1 MTYSSLFSFVVVQYS
16 DKVATR
22 GLVSLN
28 RFEERLEVAS
38 SESIVVSA
46 LDHLK
51 EKRGA
56 VLKRFGED
64 LQEVTL
70 VIVIDENSLTLDRV
84 EVLLHLDIN
93 VSEAGSQIVVIC
105 VRDRLEEN
113 DAAGLHALHGVDDVL
128 GAHRDMLNS
137 RATIIL
143 AEFLDL
149 ALSHAGSRLIN
160 RHLDLLI
167 EIGHYDRSQRGEV
180 RVNHLV
186 IDGPEAME
194 VKHLLVPL
202 RCGFHLT
209 VLLIADNMIDVQ
221 KLRHRHQTIQ
231 HFSLRVI
238 LESGQEGT
246 AVG

>member
-16 DKVATR
+16 DKVAAR

-28 RFEERLEVAS
+28 RFEERFEVAS

-56 VLKRFGED
+56 VLERFGED

-70 VIVIDENSLTLDRV
+70 VIIIDENSLTLDRV

-93 VSEAGSQIVVIC
+93 VSEAGSQVVIIC

-128 GAHRDMLNS
+128 GTHGDMLNT

-143 AEFLDL
+143 AELLDL
-149 ALSHAGSRLIN
+149 ALPHAGRRLID

-167 EIGHYDRSQRGEV
+167 EIGHYD
-180 RVNHLV
+180 
-186 IDGPEAME
+186 
-194 VKHLLVPL
+194 
-202 RCGFHLT
+202 
-209 VLLIADNMIDVQ
+209 
-221 KLRHRHQTIQ
+221 
-231 HFSLRVI
+231 
-238 LESGQEGT
+238 
-246 AVG
+246 

>member
-16 DKVATR
+16 DKVAAR

-28 RFEERLEVAS
+28 CFEERFEVAS

-51 EKRGA
+51 EKCGA
-56 VLKRFGED
+56 VLERFGED

-93 VSEAGSQIVVIC
+93 VSEAGSQVVIIC

-113 DAAGLHALHGVDDVL
+113 DATGLHALHGVDDVL
-128 GAHRDMLNS
+128 GAHRDMLNT

-143 AEFLDL
+143 AELLDL
-149 ALSHAGSRLIN
+149 ALPHAGRRLID

-167 EIGHYDRSQRGEV
+167 EIGHYDRSKRGEV

-194 VKHLLVPL
+194 VEHVLVPL
-202 RCGFHLT
+202 RDGLHLAI
-209 VLLIADNMIDVQ
+209 LLIADTVIDVEE
-221 KLRHRHQTIQ
+221 LRDWHEAIERLG
-231 HFSLRVI
+231 SVMRLVA
-238 LESGQEGT
+238 G
-246 AVG
+246 

>member
-64 LQEVTL
+64 LKEVTL

-93 VSEAGSQIVVIC
+93 VSEAGSQVVVIC
-105 VRDRLEEN
+105 VRDGLEEN

-128 GAHRDMLNS
+128 SAHRDMLNS
-137 RATIIL
+137 GATIVL

-149 ALSHAGSRLIN
+149 ALPHAGRRLID

-167 EIGHYDRSQRGEV
+167 EIGHYDRSKRGEV

-194 VKHLLVPL
+194 VEHVLVPL
-202 RCGFHLT
+202 RDGLHLAI
-209 VLLIADNMIDVQ
+209 LLISDTVIDVEE
-221 KLRHRHQTIQ
+221 LRDWHEAIERLG
-231 HFSLRVI
+231 SVMRLVAR
-238 LESGQEGT
+238 
-246 AVG
+246 

>member
-64 LQEVTL
+64 LKEVTL

-93 VSEAGSQIVVIC
+93 VSEAGSQVVVIC

-128 GAHRDMLNS
+128 SAHRDMLNS
-137 RATIIL
+137 GATIVL

-149 ALSHAGSRLIN
+149 ALPHAGRRLID
-160 RHLDLLI
+160 RHLNLLI
-167 EIGHYDRSQRGEV
+167 EIGHYDRSKRGEV

-194 VKHLLVPL
+194 VEHVLVPL
-202 RCGFHLT
+202 RDGLHLAI
-209 VLLIADNMIDVQ
+209 LLISDTVIDVEE
-221 KLRHRHQTIQ
+221 LRDWHEAIERLG
-231 HFSLRVI
+231 SVMRLVA
-238 LESGQEGT
+238 G
-246 AVG
+246 

>member
-93 VSEAGSQIVVIC
+93 VSEAGSQVVIVC

-128 GAHRDMLNS
+128 SAHRDMLNS

-149 ALSHAGSRLIN
+149 ALPHAGRRLID

-194 VKHLLVPL
+194 VEHVLVPL
-202 RCGFHLT
+202 RDGLHLAI
-209 VLLIADNMIDVQ
+209 LLIADTVIDVEE
-221 KLRHRHQTIQ
+221 LRDWHEAIERLG
-231 HFSLRVI
+231 SVMRLVA
-238 LESGQEGT
+238 G
-246 AVG
+246 

>member
-93 VSEAGSQIVVIC
+93 VSEAGSQVVVIC

-128 GAHRDMLNS
+128 SAHRDMLNS
-137 RATIIL
+137 RATIVL

-149 ALSHAGSRLIN
+149 ALPHAGRRLIN

-194 VKHLLVPL
+194 VEHVLVPL
-202 RCGFHLT
+202 RDGLHLAI
-209 VLLIADNMIDVQ
+209 LLIADTVIDVEE
-221 KLRHRHQTIQ
+221 LRDWHEAIERLG
-231 HFSLRVI
+231 SVMRLVA
-238 LESGQEGT
+238 G
-246 AVG
+246 

>member
-28 RFEERLEVAS
+28 SFEERLKVAS

-64 LQEVTL
+64 LKEVTL

-93 VSEAGSQIVVIC
+93 VSEAGSQVVVIC

-149 ALSHAGSRLIN
+149 TLPHAGCRLID
-160 RHLDLLI
+160 RHLNLLI
-167 EIGHYDRSQRGEV
+167 EICHYDRSQRGEV
-180 RVNHLV
+180 RVDHLV
-186 IDGPEAME
+186 IDGPKAMKIE
-194 VKHLLVPL
+194 HVLVPL
-202 RCGFHLT
+202 RDGLHLA
-209 VLLIADNMIDVQ
+209 VLLVADTVIDVEE
-221 KLRHRHQTIQ
+221 LGDWHEAVERLGGVMR
-231 HFSLRVI
+231 
-238 LESGQEGT
+238 LE
-246 AVG
+246 AR